1 MSDRKDQPTL
11 GTAIKDVV
19 DLASDAVGTV
29 GRFGRVLDSRL
40 HLPGAPRHGVSQA
53 RAQPGARPGLEGI
66 PDVDTPPPPGQVR
79 IQCIDYGP
87 QHLQSVDVDDLAA
100 FLNQPR
106 SQAAAVRWINIDG
119 LHPYVVNQFK
129 KKFGF
134 HTLAAEDVVH
144 VPQRPKV
151 EPYDDHAFIIA
162 RMLMLIDGQL
172 AAEQVSIF
180 HYADTIIT
188 FQEQPGDV
196 WQPVRQRIELETSRL
211 RNGNSGYL
219 LYALL
224 DAVVDQNFPI
234 LEHYGDRLETIED
247 GMMKSATTAL
257 LHKLHEIKRE
267 LTLLRR
273 VIWPLRDVI
282 DELQRSERHA
292 LDDTTRTY
300 LRDVHEHAVQIIDIV
315 ETYREMGS
323 SLTDLYMSAV
333 SNRMNEVMKVLT
345 IMASFFIPIT
355 FVAGVYGMNFEV
367 IPELKWRY
375 AYACFWGICA
385 IIVVALLFYFY
396 RKGWIGGSQKD

>member
-1 MSDRKDQPTL
+1 MSKHKDEPTL
-11 GTAIKDVV
+11 DSAIKDAA
-19 DLASDAVGTV
+19 DLASDAVNTV
-29 GRFGRVLDSRL
+29 GKFGRALGSTL
-40 HLPGAPRHGVSQA
+40 SLPGILGEESGQTGV
-53 RAQPGARPGLEGI
+53 QPGARPGLEGM
-66 PDVDTPPPPGQVR
+66 PDVDTPPAPGQVR

-87 QHLQSVDVDDLAA
+87 QHLQKIDVDDPAA
-100 FLNQPR
+100 FLDQPR
-106 SQAAAVRWINIDG
+106 PETAAVRWINIDG
-119 LHPYVVNQFK
+119 LYPYVVNQFK
-129 KKFGF
+129 QKFGF
-134 HTLAAEDVVH
+134 HTLAAADVLH
-144 VPQRPKV
+144 VPQRPKA
-151 EPYDDHAFIIA
+151 EPYDDHAFITA
-162 RMLMLIDGQL
+162 RMLMLTDGQL
-172 AAEQVSIF
+172 SAKQVSIF
-180 HYADTIIT
+180 YYADTIIT
-188 FQEQPGDV
+188 FQEQAGDV
-196 WQPVRQRIELETSRL
+196 WGPVRQRIELETSRL

-273 VIWPLRDVI
+273 VIWPMRDVI
-282 DELQRSERHA
+282 DELQSSERHS

-300 LRDVHEHAVQIIDIV
+300 LRDVHDHAVQIIDIV

-355 FVAGVYGMNFEV
+355 FLAGVYGMNFEV
-367 IPELKWRY
+367 IPELKWKY
-375 AYACFWGICA
+375 AYACFWVICA
-385 IIVVALLFYFY
+385 LTVLGLLFFFY